1 MAKKALK
8 DQAETDQQWKIN
20 GQSQEESG
28 DGSKAAELWSSV
40 SSSSLRLLSPLGAHP
55 VKKRNKYTPIQ

>member
-8 DQAETDQQWKIN
+8 DQAETDQWKIN

-28 DGSKAAELWSSV
+28 DAGKASELWSSV